1 MRSDVRMMKPIYS
14 SFLSCEKDAEEIVKL
29 LFVKSNPYSDKL
41 KRLLIINNPDCL
53 NENSPKNQEYKNLID
68 SKPLSVLRKEGYIRL
83 NPKIAR
89 GQHQEIKSYILM
101 TFDNFS
107 PNRVDPK
114 YMDCT
119 LNFDIICYDDEWD
132 LEGFQIRPIMIA
144 GYIDGILN
152 SLSNENKIAWQNK
165 GASNIKLSG
174 MGQYALLGCNLVV
187 LNEDIS
193 MYTLS
198 YRALHFT
205 QNIKDEGL
213 LVE

>member
-29 LFVKSNPYSDKL
+29 LFVKSDPYSDKL

-53 NENSPKNQEYKNLID
+53 NPKDQDTDKKYKNLID

-107 PNRVDPK
+107 PNRIDPK
-114 YMDCT
+114 FMDCT

-152 SLSNENKIAWQNK
+152 SLSNENKVAWQNK

-205 QNIKDEGL
+205 QNLKEEGY
-213 LVE
+213 VE

>member
-1 MRSDVRMMKPIYS
+1 MRADVIKMRPIHS
-14 SFLSCEKDAEEIVKL
+14 SFFSCQQDTETIIKQ
-29 LFVKSNPYSDKL
+29 LFVKSQPYSDKL

-53 NENSPKNQEYKNLID
+53 DQSNKSYQDLID
-68 SKPLSVLRKEGYIRL
+68 SKPLSVLRKEGYIRT

-89 GQHQEIKSYILM
+89 KQFENIKSFILL

-107 PNRVDPK
+107 ANSIDPK
-114 YMDCT
+114 FMDCT
-119 LNFDIICYDDEWD
+119 VNFDIICYDDEWD
-132 LEGFQIRPIMIA
+132 LQDFQIRPIAIA

-152 SLSNENKIAWQNK
+152 SISDDNKIAWKNR
-165 GASNIKLSG
+165 SNSSTVKLSG
-174 MGQYALLGCNLVV
+174 MGEYYFLGLNLVV

-205 QNIKDEGL
+205 EDKQKEGSL
-213 LVE
+213 EFE

>member
-14 SFLSCEKDAEEIVKL
+14 SFLSCEKDAEEVVKL
-29 LFVKSNPYSDKL
+29 LFVKSKPYSDKL
-41 KRLLIINNPDCL
+41 KRLLIVNNPDCL
-53 NENSPKNQEYKNLID
+53 NQNSPRNQEYQDLID
-68 SKPLSVLRKEGYIRL
+68 SKPLSILRKEGYVRL

-89 GQHQEIKSYILM
+89 KQHEIIKSYILI

-114 YMDCT
+114 FMDCT

-152 SLSNENKIAWQNK
+152 SLSNENKAAWQNR

-174 MGQYALLGCNLVV
+174 MGQYALLGCNLAI

-205 QNIKDEGL
+205 QNLKEEGY
-213 LVE
+213 VE

>member
-1 MRSDVRMMKPIYS
+1 MRVDVVQTKPIYS
-14 SFLSCEKDAEEIVKL
+14 SFLSCEKDMEQIVKL
-29 LFVKSNPYSDKL
+29 LFVKSRPYSDKL
-41 KRLLIINNPDCL
+41 KRLLVINNPDCL
-53 NENSPKNQEYKNLID
+53 DESREDYQKLID
-68 SKPLSVLRKEGYIRL
+68 SKPLSTLRKEGDVRL

-89 GQHQEIKSYILM
+89 KEFENIKSYILV

-114 YMDCT
+114 FMDCT
-119 LNFDIICYDDEWD
+119 VNFDIICYDDEWD
-132 LEGFQIRPIMIA
+132 LEGFQTRPLKIA

-152 SLSNENKIAWQNK
+152 SISNKNKQDWQNQ

-174 MGQYALLGCNLVV
+174 MGEYAFLGCNLVV
-187 LNEDIS
+187 LNQDIS

-205 QNIKDEGL
+205 EDKQLETTL
-213 LVE
+213 E

>member
-1 MRSDVRMMKPIYS
+1 MRYDVRSMKPIYS
-14 SFLSCEKDAEEIVKL
+14 SFLSCEKDMEKIVKL
-29 LFVKSNPYSDKL
+29 LFVNSKPYSDKL

-53 NENSPKNQEYKNLID
+53 DENNQRYQALID
-68 SKPLSVLRKEGYIRL
+68 SKPLSVMRKEGYIRL

-89 GQHQEIKSYILM
+89 KQFQNIKSYILV

-114 YMDCT
+114 FMDCT
-119 LNFDIICYDDEWD
+119 VNFDIICYDDEWD
-132 LEGFQIRPIMIA
+132 LDGFRTRPIVIA

-152 SLSNENKIAWQNK
+152 SISNEYKNSQKKPVGN
-165 GASNIKLSG
+165 NIKLSG
-174 MGQYALLGCNLVV
+174 IGEYNFLGCNLAV

-198 YRALHFT
+198 YRAVHFT
-205 QNIKDEGL
+205 EDKKMEAIIE
-213 LVE
+213 

>member
-1 MRSDVRMMKPIYS
+1 MRSDVILTKPIHS
-14 SFLSCEKDAEEIVKL
+14 SFLSCEIDAEEIVKL
-29 LFVKSNPYSDKL
+29 LFVKSKPYSDKL

-53 NENSPKNQEYKNLID
+53 DENNQKYQNLID
-68 SKPLSVLRKEGYIRL
+68 SKPLSALRQEGYVRL

-89 GQHQEIKSYILM
+89 KQFEQIKSYILI

-114 YMDCT
+114 FMDCT
-119 LNFDIICYDDEWD
+119 VNFDIICYDDEWD
-132 LEGFQIRPIMIA
+132 LQGFKIRPIMIA

-152 SLSNENKIAWQNK
+152 SLSNKYKQLKTQQN
-165 GASNIKLSG
+165 NVKLSG
-174 MGQYALLGCNLVV
+174 MGEYAFLGCNLVI

-198 YRALHFT
+198 YRAIHFT
-205 QNIKDEGL
+205 EDMKKQGY
-213 LVE
+213 VE

>member
-1 MRSDVRMMKPIYS
+1 MRYDVRSMKPIYS
-14 SFLSCEKDAEEIVKL
+14 SFLSCEKDMEKIVKL
-29 LFVKSNPYSDKL
+29 LFVNSKPYSDKL

-53 NENSPKNQEYKNLID
+53 DENNQRYQALID
-68 SKPLSVLRKEGYIRL
+68 SKPLSVMRKEGYIRL

-89 GQHQEIKSYILM
+89 KQFQNIKSYILV

-114 YMDCT
+114 FMDCT
-119 LNFDIICYDDEWD
+119 VNFDIICYDDEWD
-132 LEGFQIRPIMIA
+132 LDGFRTRPIVIA

-152 SLSNENKIAWQNK
+152 SISNEYKNSQKKPVGN
-165 GASNIKLSG
+165 NIKLSG
-174 MGQYALLGCNLVV
+174 IGEYNFLGCNLAV

-198 YRALHFT
+198 YRAVHFT
-205 QNIKDEGL
+205 EDKKLEAIIE
-213 LVE
+213 

>member
-1 MRSDVRMMKPIYS
+1 MRVDVINTKPIYS
-14 SFLSCEKDAEEIVKL
+14 SFLTCQQDAKSIVEL
-29 LFVKSNPYSDKL
+29 LFVKSKPYSDKL

-53 NENSPKNQEYKNLID
+53 DETNSDYQKLID
-68 SKPLSVLRKEGYIRL
+68 SKPLSVMRKQGYIRL

-89 GQHQEIKSYILM
+89 KQFEEIKSYILI
-101 TFDNFS
+101 TFDSFS

-114 YMDCT
+114 FRDCIV
-119 LNFDIICYDDEWD
+119 NFDIICYDDEWD
-132 LEGFQIRPIMIA
+132 LEGFQERPLVIA

-152 SLSNENKIAWQNK
+152 SISNKNKQDWNNR

-174 MGQYALLGCNLVV
+174 MGQYSFLGCNLTV

-198 YRALHFT
+198 YYATHFT
-205 QNIKDEGL
+205 EDLRKEAQIE
-213 LVE
+213 